1 MPNVW
6 SRGKRMKIVHIVGKL
21 KKAGVEAVVFTY
33 LRNMDLD
40 GVSVD
45 VLYDADSTVSPPAD
59 LAQKGIRFIEIP
71 PYQKV
76 FAYVSAIKK
85 LCRENKYDIVHTHMN
100 VLSVFS
106 LYAAKRAGVPHRIC
120 HNHST
125 TSKYEK
131 KKDLMK
137 KVLRPTAKIFATDLA
152 ACSNLSA
159 RWMYGDKRV
168 DSGLV
173 TVFNNAIDLDRYCYA
188 EDAAVETRKEL
199 GVENCFLIG
208 HVGRFMDQKNHSFL
222 IDIFAEVCK
231 IKEDARLILI
241 GDGENLDAIKEKIRL
256 LGIEDKVV
264 FKGIV
269 PDVERYYC
277 AMDVFLL
284 PSLYEGLP
292 VVALEAQATGLPCV
306 ISDSVT
312 SECAVIPEVVFLP
325 VNKEPEK
332 WAKAVVNSKVN
343 DRGGCNRIF
352 RGGKFNIDNSAYQ
365 MREYYNKLMA
375 E

>member
-1 MPNVW
+1 
-6 SRGKRMKIVHIVGKL
+6 MKIVHIVGKL

-40 GVSVD
+40 GMSVD
-45 VLYDADSTVSPPAD
+45 VLYDADSTVEPPCD
-59 LAQKGIRFIEIP
+59 LAEKGIRFIEIP

-76 FAYVSAIKK
+76 FSYMSAIKR
-85 LCRENKYDIVHTHMN
+85 LCRENKYDIIHTHMN

-106 LYAAKRAGVPHRIC
+106 LFAAKCAGVPHRIC

-137 KVLRPTAKIFATDLA
+137 KVLKPTAKIFATDYA
-152 ACSNLSA
+152 ACSELSA
-159 RWMYGDKRV
+159 RWMYGDRRV

-173 TVFNNAIDLDRYCYA
+173 TVFNNAIDLDRYIYS
-188 EDAAVETRKEL
+188 EESAVQMKKEL

-208 HVGRFMDQKNHSFL
+208 HVGRFMDQKNHTFL
-222 IDIFAEVCK
+222 IDIFAHICK

-241 GDGENLDAIKEKIRL
+241 GDGENLEAIKDKIYT
-256 LGIEDKVV
+256 LGIEDKVI

-269 PDVERYYC
+269 SDVERYYC

-312 SECAVIPEVVFLP
+312 SECAVIPEVAFLP
-325 VNKEPEK
+325 VNKECEK
-332 WAKAVVNSKVN
+332 WAEAVINSKTE
-343 DRGGCNRIF
+343 DRYGCNRIF
-352 RGGKFNIDNSAYQ
+352 RDGKFNIVNSAYQ
-365 MREYYNKLMA
+365 MREYYNKLMKK
-375 E
+375 

>member
-1 MPNVW
+1 
-6 SRGKRMKIVHIVGKL
+6 MKIVHIVGKL

-33 LRNMDLD
+33 LRNMDLC
-40 GVSVD
+40 GLTVD
-45 VLYDADSTVSPPAD
+45 VLYDADSTVQPPAD
-59 LAQKGIRFIEIP
+59 ILEMGINFIEIP

-76 FAYVSAIKK
+76 FSYISAIKK
-85 LCRENKYDIVHTHMN
+85 ICRKNKYDIIHTHMN

-106 LYAAKRAGVPHRIC
+106 LFAAKCAGVPHRIC

-125 TSKYEK
+125 TSKFEK

-137 KVLRPTAKIFATDLA
+137 KVLRPTAKLFATDYA
-152 ACSNLSA
+152 ACSELSA

-168 DSGLV
+168 DSGRV
-173 TVFNNAIDLDRYCYA
+173 TVFNNAIDLDRYCYSREKA
-188 EDAAVETRKEL
+188 LQTRQEL
-199 GVENCFLIG
+199 GVENDFLIG
-208 HVGRFMDQKNHSFL
+208 HVGRFMDQKNHTFL
-222 IDIFAEVCK
+222 VDIFSEVCK
-231 IKEDARLILI
+231 INDRAKLILI
-241 GDGENLDAIKEKIRL
+241 GDGENLEAVKEKIRS
-256 LGIEDKVV
+256 LGIEDRVI

-312 SECAVIPEVVFLP
+312 TECAVIPEVTFLP
-325 VNKEPEK
+325 VNKELKK
-332 WAKAVVNSKVN
+332 WAETVVTSKVD
-343 DRGGCNRIF
+343 DRVECNRRF
-352 RGGKFNIDNSAYQ
+352 KNGKFNIKNSAYQ
-365 MREYYNKLMA
+365 MREYYNKLMIK
-375 E
+375 